1 MARSKNKDWLK
12 WESRIAAAKDAR
24 TLWETQVS
32 TCSHFA
38 AGIHNIWWDAQGNM
52 RRKNVLP
59 NEIFRTIN
67 LFPVYLNIIQS
78 RLTANDPR
86 WNPARAPGAKNIV
99 SMEEKHAA
107 NALLQAVWNGNDRG
121 DLFTKRIMKLAIRR
135 GYLEGGA
142 IAYNRFDPDADMPV
156 IDLFSLWDCYADTSA
171 EDLYNKQYLCF
182 IIPKSV
188 DWIHEQEGWN
198 EVAKKVKADGIMAES
213 DLKKEFLQNKAGG
226 RTGWQRG
233 TASLRYCFEVT
244 PEGIEYS
251 VVSQEGI
258 LFSKVLTQYSNLCD
272 LFTVFH
278 PVDTGDFYARPPCMD
293 WVDLQKSVNKIY
305 SSIECYID
313 TFGQGKWL
321 LANDSVVVPIAGAH
335 GQKIIAND
343 GDVQQLQMQPLPE
356 THFRHLNQT
365 LSQFE
370 QVTGVHS
377 ESLGR
382 TSGSADSGKAIAQLQ
397 ALDEQNSSDAVDN
410 FKLFLQQVGQKV
422 LRDASVHWSDV
433 KTLYHYDRISGK
445 QKQLR
450 VVGADTYDKSETMRG
465 AGTVAL
471 RPFELLNVEI
481 VIGQYFHE
489 SQRRKELID
498 LLQVWQPGSNR
509 TTDRVVL
516 PIVMDSF
523 DIGVGQDIVEELK
536 KLENPDMQIAEGKAA
551 KIVDGE
557 RVIINANDP
566 HEFLAGFYAQ
576 RAQEYLQGGD
586 AQSAD
591 MLRAQASLHS
601 QFLQQKGGPQSP
613 NAPATLADAEK
624 QAATFGGSLPIEG
637 MDPGMGAA

>member
-1 MARSKNKDWLK
+1 MARKAHADWQK
-12 WESRIAAAKDAR
+12 WEGRIAAAKDAR

-38 AGIHNIWWDAQGNM
+38 AGIQNIWWDAQGNM
-52 RRKNVLP
+52 RRKTVQA
-59 NEIFRTIN
+59 NEIFRIIN

-86 WNPARAPGAKNIV
+86 WNPARAPGAKHIV

-107 NALLQAVWNGNDRG
+107 NALLQAVWSANNRG
-121 DLFTKRIMKLAIRR
+121 DLFTKRLMKLAIRR

-142 IAYNRFDPDADMPV
+142 IAYNRFDQEADMPV
-156 IDLFSLWDCYADTSA
+156 IDLFSLWDTYADTSA
-171 EDLYNKQYLCF
+171 EDLYNKGHLCF
-182 IIPKSV
+182 IIPKAV
-188 DWIHEQEGWN
+188 DWIHEQKGWGQI
-198 EVAKKVKADGIMAES
+198 AQKVQADGIMAES

-233 TASLRYCFEVT
+233 TASLRYCFEYGT
-244 PEGIEYS
+244 NGLRYS
-251 VVSQEGI
+251 IVSQEGE
-258 LFSKVLTQYSNLCD
+258 LYAQDLPQYSSLCD

-293 WVDLQKSVNKIY
+293 WVDLQKSINKIY

-313 TFGQGKWL
+313 TFGQGKWIL
-321 LANDSVVVPIAGAH
+321 ENENVTVPIAGAQ
-335 GQKIIAND
+335 GQKIYANN
-343 GDVQQLQMQPLPE
+343 GEVSQLQMQPLPE

-365 LSQFE
+365 LAQLE

-422 LRDASVHWSDV
+422 LRDASVHWTGV
-433 KTLYHYDRISGK
+433 KTLYHYDRMTGK
-445 QKQLR
+445 QKELR
-450 VVGADTYDKSETMRG
+450 VVGEDTYEKSETMRSK
-465 AGTVAL
+465 ATAL
-471 RPFELLNVEI
+471 RPFEQLNVEI

-523 DIGVGQDIVEELK
+523 DIGVGQDIVDELK
-536 KLENPDMQIAEGKAA
+536 KLENPDLMIAEAKVM

-557 RVIINANDP
+557 RVIINSNDP
-566 HEFLAGFYAQ
+566 HEFLVGFYTS
-576 RAQEYLQGGD
+576 RAQEFLQGGD

-591 MLRAQASLHS
+591 LLRAQSSLHS
-601 QFLQQKGGPQSP
+601 TFLEQQGGPVSP
-613 NAPATLADAEK
+613 EAPKSLDEAQK
-624 QAATFGGSLPIEG
+624 QTEVLGGSMPVEG
-637 MDPGMGAA
+637 MQPPVGAV